1 MIFISFFCLN
11 AQTIKNYGVKFGI
24 AASNPIWEVG
34 SRSMS
39 GVHTKYGIDFGIF
52 ADWSLSNKLFITSEL
67 HFVQKGLKAE
77 FGNADSISNSD
88 YPSISYLSI
97 PITLKYTLNDYE
109 VEPYILIGPRIDF
122 AISKKET
129 DWSTYVYKNTKDVDF
144 GMNIGVG
151 VQTKALFGFGTGL
164 EVRYC
169 PSFIKVDSSIQG
181 DIKNRTYEINLFI
194 YR

>member
-1 MIFISFFCLN
+1 MIIISSFCLN
-11 AQTIKNYGVKFGI
+11 AQSIKNYGVKFGI
-24 AASNPIWEVG
+24 AASNPMWEVG
-34 SRSMS
+34 SRTMS
-39 GVHTKYGIDFGIF
+39 GVQTKYGIDFGIY

-109 VEPYILIGPRIDF
+109 VIPYVLIGPRIDF

-129 DWSTYVYKNTKDVDF
+129 DWSNYVYKNTKDVDF

-151 VQTKALFGFGTGL
+151 LQTKALFGFGTGL
-164 EVRYC
+164 EIRYC
-169 PSFIKVDSSIQG
+169 PSFNKVDSSIQG

>member
-1 MIFISFFCLN
+1 MIFISSLCLN
-11 AQTIKNYGVKFGI
+11 AQTIKNYGLKFGI
-24 AASNPIWEVG
+24 AASNPMWEVG

-39 GVHTKYGIDFGIF
+39 GVQTKYGIDFGIF

-67 HFVQKGLKAE
+67 QFVQKGLKAE

-129 DWSTYVYKNTKDVDF
+129 NWSTYVYKNTKDIDF

-151 VQTKALFGFGTGL
+151 LQTKALLGIGTGL

-169 PSFIKVDSSIQG
+169 PSFVKVDSSIQG
-181 DIKNRTYEINLFI
+181 EIKNRTYEINLFI

>member
-1 MIFISFFCLN
+1 VIFISSFYLN

-24 AASNPIWEVG
+24 AASNPMWEVG

-39 GVHTKYGIDFGIF
+39 GVQTKYGIDFGIF
-52 ADWSLSNKLFITSEL
+52 ADWALSNKLFITSEL

-97 PITLKYTLNDYE
+97 PIALKYTLNDYE

-129 DWSTYVYKNTKDVDF
+129 NWSTYVYKNTKDVDF

-151 VQTKALFGFGTGL
+151 VQTKALLGIGTGL

-169 PSFIKVDSSIQG
+169 PSFTKVDSSIQG